1 MILADTSVWIDH
13 LSRKDDA
20 FALLLNDSQIM
31 THPFVIGE
39 IALGNLKNRTEIL
52 SKIQKLPMMLATSD
66 SEILF
71 FITQRQLAGRGVG
84 YIDVHLLAA
93 TAMTPPA
100 RLWTRDKKLLAVAT
114 SLGLAYKVN

>member
-39 IALGNLKNRTEIL
+39 IALGNLNNRTEIL
-52 SKIQKLPMMLATSD
+52 SKIQKLPMMPATSD

-93 TAMTPPA
+93 TTMTPPA